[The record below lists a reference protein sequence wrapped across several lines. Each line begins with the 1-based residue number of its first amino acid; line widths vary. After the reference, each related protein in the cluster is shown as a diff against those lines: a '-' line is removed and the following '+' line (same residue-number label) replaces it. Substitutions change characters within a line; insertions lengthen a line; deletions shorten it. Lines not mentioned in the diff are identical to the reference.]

1 MVEVEIAKSMA
12 EEVKLFKTWSTP
24 FGLRVVWAL
33 KLKGI
38 PYEAIDEDLSNKSA
52 LLLQYNP
59 VYKKVPVLVHNGKPI
74 SESLVILEYIDET
87 WKQNPLLPQDPL
99 EKARERFWAKF
110 NDEKLLQSIWG
121 VFAKEGKERE
131 EAMAASMENLK
142 FVEEEL
148 KGKKFFG
155 GEKIGLADITFGW
168 LANLICVFEEV
179 TGLKMIDER
188 FPLLLAW
195 IQEFSQHPIIK
206 DAGPPHD
213 KLVIKY
219 QALYEK
225 FHPAK

>member
-1 MVEVEIAKSMA
+1 MAA
-12 EEVKLFKTWSTP
+12 EEVKLLKTWSSR

-38 PYEAIDEDLSNKSA
+38 QYDAIDEDLSNKSA

-87 WKQNPLLPQDPL
+87 WKQNPILPEDPL

-110 NDEKLLQSIWG
+110 NDEKLLPSIWG
-121 VFAKEGKERE
+121 AFTKEGKERE
-131 EAMAASMENLK
+131 EAIAAAVENLK

-155 GEKIGLADITFGW
+155 GEKIGLADLAFGW
-168 LANLICVFEEV
+168 LAYLICVFDEV
-179 TGLKMIDER
+179 TGFKIVDER
-188 FPLLLAW
+188 YPLLLAW
-195 IQEFSQHPIIK
+195 MQEFSQLPIAK
-206 DAGPPHD
+206 DNCPPHD

-225 FHPAK
+225 LHPAK